1 MIITLR
7 NYGEV
12 RKLFQSGNL
21 SKNQAFDLL
30 SCIEF
35 FEKEFYALDQRT
47 LSILKSEIS
56 RITSVFVSDYTVSRT
71 FCPQKENIN
80 FYGFENVLNSGK
92 IVVLNMNI
100 AEYKNLSKIIAKYLK
115 LDFQTEVMSRLR
127 QQ

>member
-1 MIITLR
+1 MITIMK

-12 RKLFQSGNL
+12 RKLFQDGKL
-21 SKNQAFDLL
+21 SHAQTFDLL
-30 SCIEF
+30 ACIEF

-56 RITSVFVSDYTVSRT
+56 RITSVFISDYTVSQT
-71 FCPQKENIN
+71 FCPKKENIN
-80 FYGFENVLNSGK
+80 FHGFEDVLNNGK

-100 AEYKNLSKIIAKYLK
+100 AEYKNLSKIIATYLK

-127 QQ
+127 K

>member
-1 MIITLR
+1 M
-7 NYGEV
+7 
-12 RKLFQSGNL
+12 RKNFQAGKL
-21 SKNQAFDLL
+21 SKVQAFELL

-35 FEKEFYALDQRT
+35 FEKEFYSLDQRT

-56 RITSVFVSDYTVSRT
+56 RITSIFISDYTVSKT
-71 FCPQKENIN
+71 FCPKKEEIT
-80 FYGFENVLNSGK
+80 FQGFEDVLDNGK

-100 AEYKNLSKIIAKYLK
+100 AEYKNLSKIIAAYLK